1 MGHPS
6 TTSGVADQCPD
17 AISSNVGIF
26 SCARSSPLIPPGM
39 RRAAPHCQVPG
50 RPCVP
55 HAVRNG
61 RTPPIMSHT
70 FAEALTD
77 ADRAQADHMADL
89 MLSTALEVLQ
99 AAHKTAIGILG
110 DASDLCTKTGRDLP
124 PKASELYA
132 YLLPR
137 QVVSR

>member
-1 MGHPS
+1 MGNP
-6 TTSGVADQCPD
+6 T
-17 AISSNVGIF
+17 
-26 SCARSSPLIPPGM
+26 SCAGDLPGSVRSFLSMLQITPDML
-39 RRAAPHCQVPG
+39 RAARYRQVSG
-50 RPCVP
+50 RPLRVP

-77 ADRAQADHMADL
+77 AERAQADHMADL

-99 AAHKTAIGILG
+99 TAHQTALGILG
-110 DASDLCTKTGRDLP
+110 DASDLCTATGRDLP